1 MQTCYNL
8 FCKIRIILK
17 TYQNQFDK
25 NMLMPTQHESYYWRR
40 DERSNK
46 CSCKVSHQI
55 QRVRRTADLQDTL
68 QPLID
73 ARKQGHTRK
82 NT

>member
-1 MQTCYNL
+1 
-8 FCKIRIILK
+8 
-17 TYQNQFDK
+17 
-25 NMLMPTQHESYYWRR
+25 MPTQHESYYWRR

-46 CSCKVSHQI
+46 RSCKVSHQI